1 MDWYKKSIE
10 KVLSELIVDPVM
22 GLDEK
27 EVKERLNTYGANEL
41 QEEGGTTFLSK
52 LIGQFSDFL
61 VLILIGAAIV
71 SMIAGEPKDSIVIMA
86 IVIANALLGVYQE
99 GKAEK
104 ALDALKKMASPHA
117 KVIREGKTIVIPA
130 NTLTPGDI
138 VSVSYTHL
146 ES

>member
-52 LIGQFSDFL
+52 LIGQFSDF
-61 VLILIGAAIV
+61 GTY
-71 SMIAGEPKDSIVIMA
+71 SNWGGNCFNDSREPKDSIVIMA
-86 IVIANALLGVYQE
+86 IVIANAL
-99 GKAEK
+99 
-104 ALDALKKMASPHA
+104 
-117 KVIREGKTIVIPA
+117 
-130 NTLTPGDI
+130 
-138 VSVSYTHL
+138 
-146 ES
+146 

>member
-99 GKAEK
+99 
-104 ALDALKKMASPHA
+104 
-117 KVIREGKTIVIPA
+117 
-130 NTLTPGDI
+130 
-138 VSVSYTHL
+138 
-146 ES
+146 